1 MMKKIFSSVDIGS
14 SSIKI
19 VVSELFNDK
28 LNTLAS
34 TIYPSS
40 GVKCGIIVNE
50 ELFTSSL
57 KEAFNEVNSS
67 LGLKIDKVIINV
79 PMYDAEY
86 LISEGSTTITNED
99 KIVSGNDMVNAL
111 QGSIYNKIEKTKELV
126 TIMPIK
132 YNIDT
137 ARQDLLKPRGLRANK
152 LTVTSM
158 STIVPKKNIYKVISI
173 FHSIDI
179 EVVDILFGI
188 IGDYHEFKT
197 EKNDKSVTG
206 VINIGNDKIEL
217 AVFNRGIIG
226 NSSVLNMGSKIIEN
240 DISYVYNIKKSQAK
254 KIKETFAL
262 AHKDFA
268 SSSDV
273 YEIVNKS
280 NIRTKINQYEIS
292 EIVMSRLR
300 EILENSKKEL
310 NHLTK
315 KEISYIIV
323 TGGITNIPGFDIL
336 CKEILGESVM
346 ISSIKT
352 IGIRD
357 NSYSSS
363 HGMIKYFI
371 DKLSIRGKEYTM
383 FNEEKQLELVE
394 NRKGNNQ
401 KNSEESMFGRLFSY
415 LFDNKED

>member
-1 MMKKIFSSVDIGS
+1 MKEIFSSVDIGS

-40 GVKCGIIVNE
+40 GVKNGIIINE
-50 ELFTSSL
+50 ELFTNSL
-57 KEAFNEVNSS
+57 KEAFKEINSS
-67 LGLKIDKVIINV
+67 LGVKVDKAIINV
-79 PMYDAEY
+79 PMFDSEY
-86 LISEGSTTITNED
+86 LLSEGSTTITNEN
-99 KIVSGNDMVNAL
+99 KVVTGTDMVNAL
-111 QGSIYNKIEKTKELV
+111 QGSIYNKIDKTKELV
-126 TIMPIK
+126 TIMPVK
-132 YNIDT
+132 YNVDT
-137 ARQDLLKPRGLRANK
+137 ARQDILKPRGLRANK

-158 STIVPKKNIYKVISI
+158 SAIVPKKDIYKVISI
-173 FHSIDI
+173 FQNIGI

-206 VINIGNDKIEL
+206 VINIGSDKTEI
-217 AVFNRGIIG
+217 AVFNRGIIA
-226 NSSVLNMGSKIIEN
+226 NSKVINVGSKIIEN
-240 DISYVYNIKKSQAK
+240 DISYVYNIKKSQGK
-254 KIKETFAL
+254 KLKETFAL

-268 SSSDV
+268 STSDI

-280 NIRTKINQYEIS
+280 NIKTKITQYEIS
-292 EIVMSRLR
+292 EIVMSRLK
-300 EILENSKKEL
+300 EMLENAKKEL

-323 TGGITNIPGFDIL
+323 SGGITNIPGFDIL
-336 CKEILGESVM
+336 CKEVLGESAM
-346 ISSIKT
+346 ISTIKT
-352 IGIRD
+352 IGVRN

-371 DKLSIRGKEYTM
+371 DKLSIRGKDYTM
-383 FNEEKQLELVE
+383 FNEEKQLGLVE
-394 NRKGNNQ
+394 NRKDNNQ
-401 KNSEESMFGRLFSY
+401 SDTESMFGRLFSY

>member
-1 MMKKIFSSVDIGS
+1 MKEIFSSVDIGS

-19 VVSELFNDK
+19 VVSELFNNK

-34 TIYPSS
+34 TIYPSE

-50 ELFTSSL
+50 ELFTASL
-57 KEAFNEVNSS
+57 KAALKNINNS
-67 LGLKIDKVIINV
+67 LGVKIDKAIINV
-79 PMYDAEY
+79 SMYDAEY
-86 LISEGSTTITNED
+86 LLSEGSTTITNED
-99 KIVSGNDMVNAL
+99 KIVSGTDMVNAL
-111 QGSIYNKIEKTKELV
+111 QGSIYNKIDKTKELV

-137 ARQDLLKPRGLRANK
+137 ARQDILRPRGLRANK

-158 STIVPKKNIYKVISI
+158 STIVPKKNIYKIISI
-173 FHSIDI
+173 FHSIGV
-179 EVVDILFGI
+179 EVVDILFGV
-188 IGDYHEFKT
+188 IGDYYEFKND
-197 EKNDKSVTG
+197 KNDKSVTG
-206 VINIGNDKIEL
+206 IINIGKDKIEL
-217 AVFNRGIIG
+217 AIFNRGIIA
-226 NSSVLNMGSKIIEN
+226 NSKVLNMGSKIIEN

-268 SSSDV
+268 TVSDI

-280 NIRTKINQYEIS
+280 NIKTKINQYEVS
-292 EIVMSRLR
+292 EIVMSRLK
-300 EILENSKKEL
+300 EMLENAKKEL

-336 CKEILGESVM
+336 CKEIFGESAM
-346 ISSIKT
+346 INNIKT
-352 IGIRD
+352 IGVRD
-357 NSYSSS
+357 NAYSSS

-383 FNEEKQLELVE
+383 FNEEKQLELIE

-401 KNSEESMFGRLFSY
+401 DNNSMFGKLFSY